1 MIRELLPGII
11 VAVIGGFLGSIVFTP
26 ILEYIIFGR
35 KK

>member
-11 VAVIGGFLGSIVFTP
+11 VAVIGGFLGPIVFTP
-26 ILEYIIFGR
+26 IFEYIIFGR